1 MSTFI
6 LVYRAPTDY
15 VPYRTEAQGA
25 WQRYFEAL
33 GPNLIDAG
41 QSGVRPEHPRRRQLG
56 HGPRRLLPDRR
67 SDLAAATVVA
77 EGCPFLAEG
86 GGVEIGELTLL
97 KPATT
102 ATAQDQTH
110 TSGLATAPDAQ
121 TDHPSRHRLPAQA
134 AVLLATSMRYGHH
147 GDEI

>member
-1 MSTFI
+1 
-6 LVYRAPTDY
+6 
-15 VPYRTEAQGA
+15 
-25 WQRYFEAL
+25 
-33 GPNLIDAG
+33 
-41 QSGVRPEHPRRRQLG
+41 
-56 HGPRRLLPDRR
+56 
-67 SDLAAATVVA
+67 VVA

-121 TDHPSRHRLPAQA
+121 TIHPQEQREADHPSRHRLPAQA